1 MNSIREQ
8 IIQKII
14 SGLPDILAANGYG
27 TECGSNVQ
35 RVRRIFDPGELPAI
49 DVWPHPDEAAKEYGN
64 TVLIMPV
71 RISGLALFESE
82 NPSVVSERI
91 LADLIEAMTGITWT
105 LPFTSGGPY
114 VIRVGDVA
122 EGNDSAA
129 TGYVA
134 GVQIT
139 SGAWETEDA
148 AGTLTLRR
156 VRGRFL
162 PSETLSV
169 GTESNV
175 CTTAGSMTGTEA
187 RERLFG
193 DLVERIEYE
202 SGGTDEYPE
211 SGDIAVGAY
220 ALFNITYRTTAG
232 DPYSQP

>member
-8 IIQKII
+8 IIQKLLIGLAEI
-14 SGLPDILAANGYG
+14 RQASGYN
-27 TECGSNVQ
+27 TECGANVQ
-35 RVRRIFDPGELPAI
+35 RVRQIFDPGELPAI

-105 LPFTSGGPY
+105 LPFSSGGPY
-114 VIRVGDVA
+114 VIQIGDII
-122 EGNDSAA
+122 EGDDSEAS
-129 TGYVA
+129 GFVA
-134 GVQIT
+134 GVQVT
-139 SGAWETEDA
+139 SGSWETEDA

-175 CTTAGSMTGTEA
+175 CAAAGAMTGTEA
-187 RERLFG
+187 RERIFG
-193 DLVERIEYE
+193 TLVERIDYE
-202 SGGTDEYPE
+202 SGGTDDYPE
-211 SGDIAVGAY
+211 SGEIAVGAA
-220 ALFNITYRTTAG
+220 ALFNITYRITAG